1 MKSEWLQAA
10 ATHSGASCCSL
21 FLHQVNRQLI
31 YRSDLLCCRGNVLEL
46 LDDIQE
52 LKPHMFCSV
61 PRLWNRIYDRV
72 NATIQA
78 SNPISRKLFETAYKS
93 KKAALDRG
101 DLSGGN
107 MAGFWDKL
115 VFSKIKAR
123 IGGMGYT
130 MCCLH
135 YVPIGSLPGHP
146 MFHAVANADAN

>member
-1 MKSEWLQAA
+1 M
-10 ATHSGASCCSL
+10 SGL
-21 FLHQVNRQLI
+21 R
-31 YRSDLLCCRGNVLEL
+31 CRGNVLEL

-78 SNPISRKLFETAYKS
+78 SNPISRKLFETAYNY

-101 DLSGGN
+101 DLTGGR

-123 IGGMGYT
+123 IGGVAHFVVCFPLTGLKWSFIHMFGT
-130 MCCLH
+130 LH
-135 YVPIGSLPGHP
+135 RVLKQQKAPS
-146 MFHAVANADAN
+146 ACT

>member
-1 MKSEWLQAA
+1 
-10 ATHSGASCCSL
+10 
-21 FLHQVNRQLI
+21 
-31 YRSDLLCCRGNVLEL
+31 
-46 LDDIQE
+46 
-52 LKPHMFCSV
+52 MFCSV

-101 DLSGGN
+101 DLSGGK

-123 IGGMGYT
+123 IGGVAYIVHF
-130 MCCLH
+130 LH
-135 YVPIGSLPGHP
+135 YVFTGSLPGNP
-146 MFHAVANADAN
+146 TFHAVTDADATWSALHCLSTKLPSKSLSHSCCLNEQLNSTNTNSCWVQPKTKRQVKLLWL